1 MCWRSATTGGQRQ
14 SDWGDMV
21 PRRAL
26 QKLGGNVLVSPE
38 EPTCLASVGEFP
50 LSQELRERSLDAPNI
65 QHTAELLA
73 LAARA
78 GWVRGDAAALT
89 RAGRR
94 LFRLAG
100 AGGPLLEGGG
110 TIAGE
115 AEATQAL
122 AREVLALG
130 DLAAGRLGPPPA
142 GMTLP
147 WAGDLALWLAPC
159 LVPELLGDDLGTYR
173 SCAALLERLRSSGP
187 ARAGA
192 EGLSRKG
199 DGGTV
204 AHPPQARGGGQ
215 RVGRAPPASSSGST
229 PVLLLATADLVE
241 AAVRAGRPAA
251 AEPLLAQLDRWV
263 ELVGPAWALATTF
276 HCRALLDAGEEAEIC
291 FQAALDAGG
300 GGSVRP
306 FAHARTQLDYG
317 AWLRRQRRW
326 GEARTRLRAA
336 LETFE
341 RLGASP
347 WAERARMELLASGAP
362 APWPAGV
369 WTRPHNSRAGAYRGG
384 GVRPAARGRC

>member
-130 DLAAGRLGPPPA
+130 DLAAGRVGPPPA

-159 LVPELLGDDLGTYR
+159 LVFFFSSRRRHTR
-173 SCAALLERLRSSGP
+173 SLRDWSS
-187 ARAGA
+187 
-192 EGLSRKG
+192 
-199 DGGTV
+199 DV
-204 AHPPQARGGGQ
+204 C
-215 RVGRAPPASSSGST
+215 SS
-229 PVLLLATADLVE
+229 DLVQ
-241 AAVRAGRPAA
+241 VKYGT
-251 AEPLLAQLDRWV
+251 
-263 ELVGPAWALATTF
+263 GATTGG
-276 HCRALLDAGEEAEIC
+276 ALTGIL
-291 FQAALDAGG
+291 
-300 GGSVRP
+300 
-306 FAHARTQLDYG
+306 
-317 AWLRRQRRW
+317 W
-326 GEARTRLRAA
+326 G
-336 LETFE
+336 
-341 RLGASP
+341 
-347 WAERARMELLASGAP
+347 
-362 APWPAGV
+362 
-369 WTRPHNSRAGAYRGG
+369 
-384 GVRPAARGRC
+384 